1 MQTIEIDTWDQ
12 FIRLTGEL
20 DGWAF
25 RGQRNAAWPLI
36 SSLSRHLMSFVP
48 QRSLWVERE
57 ARSIRVFRR
66 KAHNYLN
73 DPQVLEDP
81 LRCLALMQHHG
92 APTRLLDFTKSPFVA
107 AYFALERSTEPSA
120 VFALNT
126 PAIWDLAP
134 TDFPGLSRDEVDPR
148 DPERFKRYFTGT
160 ANPVVW
166 TGEPNQ
172 LDRRLVAQ
180 SGMFV
185 LPGAVDETID
195 KLLEG
200 YSSPSPLILKY
211 SLSPD
216 MRLAGMREL
225 YRMNITYATL
235 FPDLDGL
242 ARSMAFELET
252 EWHGLTARPAP

>member
-1 MQTIEIDTWDQ
+1 MQTIVIESWEQ
-12 FIRLTGEL
+12 FVRMTGEL

-36 SSLSRHLMSFVP
+36 SSLSRHLRSFVP
-48 QRSLWVERE
+48 PEYWLERE
-57 ARSIRVFRR
+57 KRSIRVFRR
-66 KAHNYLN
+66 KAHNYLT

-107 AYFALERSTEPSA
+107 AYFALERSTEWSA

-134 TDFPGLSRDEVDPR
+134 IAFPELTRDEVDPR
-148 DPERFKRYFTGT
+148 DPLRFLRYFTGSPNT
-160 ANPVVW
+160 VVW

-185 LPGAVDETID
+185 LPGALDDTID
-195 KLLEG
+195 ALLDG
-200 YSSPSPLILKY
+200 YESPHPLILKY
-211 SLSPD
+211 ALAPE